1 MAKNDTE
8 SSMKYKLDIS
18 NLKANIQ
25 EANRLVK
32 QANSEFKATTASMD
46 NWSRSADGLSAKQKQ
61 LNNVFDAQK
70 QKLEALKEQHRLV
83 AENEGENSKAAQ
95 DLTIKINNQ
104 EAAIGKTEKQMK
116 ELDQTLID
124 AYKNGK
130 ITADEFGNL
139 ANEETK
145 MAAKTQLAQKNLN
158 ELKSVSHELAG
169 KLKTGLV
176 TTLKASATAIV
187 GMTAASAKFGAD
199 FEAGMSEVQAI
210 SGATGDEL
218 IQLTEKAKEMGAKT
232 KFSASEAAEAFKYM
246 AMAGWKTNDM
256 LEGIEGIMNLAA
268 ASGEDLAQVSD
279 IVTDGLTAFGLSAK
293 DSGHFADVLAAASSN
308 ANTNVG
314 MMGES
319 FKEVAALSGTMKY
332 SIDDMAV
339 AIGLMANS
347 GIKGSKAGTAL
358 KNAIANMAK
367 PTDAMAAL
375 MDKYN
380 LSLANADGTMKPF
393 SQVVDELRKAFGG
406 LSKDQQASAAATLFG
421 KEAMAGM
428 LSVINAS
435 EADYTKL
442 KTAIAN
448 ADGSAK
454 EMADTMQ
461 DNVKG
466 SLVILGSTLEGLGI
480 QIYDT
485 FKDDL
490 NKAIK
495 SLTTEFNKLGRE
507 LKKPDIK
514 NAISSIAKGL
524 IDLIKNGIKLASAVL
539 PSLLKGF
546 SFLASNSKILIPLLG
561 GLAAAMLTYQVKAAL
576 AATTTEGLNTVQ
588 LIAKGTQLAY
598 KVAMDLLTGALD
610 LQIAKTTILNALH
623 AATPWG
629 ALAVGVGALTTALIL
644 FNTHEDETLTK
655 LKETADAAKEQKDAW
670 DDMAEAKG
678 KAIQDSSGE
687 FDYYDRLK
695 TELQNL
701 TNENGKVKKGYEGRA
716 QFIIN
721 ELNSALGTE
730 ISMTGNVIDKYK
742 EQMKAL
748 DDLIAKQR
756 AKAIIDAGA
765 EAYAEAI
772 KNQTQALKDMTD
784 VENELTKK
792 KQEYAKFEEDMA
804 KNINVANVF
813 YYNKKLDTLNGEL
826 KALVSTYN
834 DKKAVVMDYTDTI
847 AQQEYLQKLYA
858 QGNAKDI
865 AAINDYIA
873 KSYDDKGKNVI
884 ASIDE
889 QIAIE
894 EWKLSYQKEMYKET
908 SNEIYKDQINA
919 SEQRLKKL
927 KEDLKNQTST
937 IDNGKASYSTAWE
950 NMTNEGVKG
959 YKKGTE
965 EYRLAALE
973 QTARAKKGI
982 NQGTKET
989 TDAWKYL
996 ESQQLA
1002 SYDNKKK
1009 QWKYTEAGERYIEGV
1024 KKGIEKKDKR
1034 NSIFSSLVNLGN
1046 SMIES
1051 LKNALDIHS
1060 PSREAAKIG
1069 ALFDAGIVEGL
1080 EGEKKSITRSLKS
1093 LIDTDLIKSRL
1104 GSVDLSVK
1112 GRDGQGKSRVSS
1124 KGEINRS
1131 VVINQT
1137 INSPKTLNPL
1147 DVHRETKRAIKQM
1160 RGYKYV

>member
-46 NWSRSADGLSAKQKQ
+46 NWSKSADGLSAKQKQ
-61 LNNVFDAQK
+61 LNGVFDAQK

-104 EAAIGKTEKQMK
+104 EAAIGKTEKQMR
-116 ELDQTLID
+116 ELDQSLVD
-124 AYKNGK
+124 AYKSGK
-130 ITADEFGNL
+130 ITADEFNNI
-139 ANEETK
+139 ASEETK

-176 TTLKASATAIV
+176 TALKASATAIV

-210 SGATGDEL
+210 SGATGEEL

-319 FKEVAALSGTMKY
+319 FKEAAALSGTMKY

-454 EMADTMQ
+454 QMADTMQ

-539 PSLLKGF
+539 PSLLKGL
-546 SFLASNSKILIPLLG
+546 SFLADNGKILIPILISLG
-561 GLAAAMLTYQVKAAL
+561 GAILAYQVKTAL
-576 AATTTEGLNTVQ
+576 AAKTTEGLNTIQ
-588 LIAKGTQLAY
+588 LIAKGTALAY
-598 KVAMDLLTGALD
+598 GAVMEVMTKLVHGQITATELLNSVT
-610 LQIAKTTILNALH
+610 

-629 ALAVGVGALTTALIL
+629 VVAVGVGALTTALIL
-644 FNTHEDETLTK
+644 FNNTEDESITK
-655 LKETADAAKEQKDAW
+655 IKENTE
-670 DDMAEAKG
+670 
-678 KAIQDSSGE
+678 AIQEELDAFNDMTEARRKNVEESAGE
-687 FDYYDRLK
+687 FDYYSRLK
-695 TELQNL
+695 DELRSL
-701 TNENGKVKKGYEGRA
+701 TDENGKVKKGYEGRVN
-716 QFIIN
+716 FIIN
-721 ELNSALGTE
+721 ELNEALGTE

-756 AKAIIDAGA
+756 AKAIIDAGQ

-772 KNQTQALKDMTD
+772 KNQTKALKEQAEAEIEYNKQEMKITKQLQFLKEQGHSDEYIRI
-784 VENELTKK
+784 VEENMWAEKNAKKAKENYETKK
-792 KQEYAKFEEDMA
+792 ELAEE
-804 KNINVANVF
+804 
-813 YYNKKLDTLNGEL
+813 
-826 KALVSTYN
+826 
-834 DKKAVVMDYTDTI
+834 YTDTI

-873 KSYDDKGKNVI
+873 KSYDDKGKKVI
-884 ASIDE
+884 LSTQE
-889 QIAIE
+889 QITTE
-894 EWKLSYQKEMYKET
+894 ETLLNYMKQRYKDTGNEM
-908 SNEIYKDQINA
+908 YKDQISA

-927 KEDLKNQTST
+927 KEDIKNQTST

-1002 SYDNKKK
+1002 SYDDKKK

>member
-124 AYKNGK
+124 AYKSGK

-176 TTLKASATAIV
+176 TSLKASATAIV

-319 FKEVAALSGTMKY
+319 FKEAAALSGTMKY

-367 PTDAMAAL
+367 PTDAMA
-375 MDKYN
+375 
-380 LSLANADGTMKPF
+380 
-393 SQVVDELRKAFGG
+393 
-406 LSKDQQASAAATLFG
+406 
-421 KEAMAGM
+421 GM

-466 SLVILGSTLEGLGI
+466 SLTILGSTLEGLGI

-539 PSLLKGF
+539 PSLLKGL
-546 SFLASNSKILIPLLG
+546 SFLADNGKILIPVLTSLG
-561 GLAAAMLTYQVKAAL
+561 AAILAYQVKTAL
-576 AATTTEGLNTVQ
+576 AAETTEGLNAIQ
-588 LIAKGTQLAY
+588 LIAKG
-598 KVAMDLLTGALD
+598 GALLYNTALGIMNGTID
-610 LQIAKTTILNALH
+610 AQIIKTTLLNALH

-629 ALAVGVGALTTALIL
+629 ALAVGVGAVVGALIA
-644 FNTHEDETLTK
+644 FSDTEDEAIEKMRESTEVAQENLDTF
-655 LKETADAAKEQKDAW
+655 KE
-670 DDMAEAKG
+670 M
-678 KAIQDSSGE
+678 QDTRNKSIEDSAGE

-701 TNENGKVKKGYEGRA
+701 TDENGKVKKGYEGRA

-756 AKAIIDAGA
+756 AKAIIDAGQ
-765 EAYAEAI
+765 EAYTEAI
-772 KNQTQALKDMTD
+772 KNQTKALKEKAEAEIEYNKQAQLIEEAVQRLKDKGHRDEYIRQMEQSMWNNIEAKAAK
-784 VENELTKK
+784 ENYETKK
-792 KQEYAKFEEDMA
+792 
-804 KNINVANVF
+804 
-813 YYNKKLDTLNGEL
+813 
-826 KALVSTYN
+826 AL
-834 DKKAVVMDYTDTI
+834 AEQYTDTI

-873 KSYDDKGKNVI
+873 KSYDDKGKKVI
-884 ASIDE
+884 LSTQE
-889 QIAIE
+889 QITTE
-894 EWKLSYQKEMYKET
+894 ETLLNYVKQRYKDTGNEM
-908 SNEIYKDQINA
+908 YKDQINA

-1002 SYDNKKK
+1002 SYDDKKK

-1060 PSREAAKIG
+1060 PSGEGEAIG
-1069 ALFDAGIVEGL
+1069 KFFDAGIVEGL

>member
-1 MAKNDTE
+1 MANNTE
-8 SSMKYKLDIS
+8 STMKYKVDIS
-18 NLKANIQ
+18 NLKSNIQ

-46 NWSRSADGLSAKQKQ
+46 DWSKSADGLSAKQKQ
-61 LNNVFDAQK
+61 LNSVFEAQK
-70 QKLEALKEQHRLV
+70 QKLEALKEQYKLV

-95 DLTIKINNQ
+95 DLTTKINNQ

-116 ELDQTLID
+116 ELDRTLID
-124 AYKNGK
+124 AYKSGK
-130 ITADEFGNL
+130 ITADEFENL

-145 MAAKTQLAQKNLN
+145 MAAKTQEAKKNLN
-158 ELKSVSHELAG
+158 ELKNVSHELAG

-176 TTLKASATAIV
+176 TALKAGTTAIV
-187 GMTAASAKFGAD
+187 GLTAASAKFGAD
-199 FEAGMSEVQAI
+199 FEAAMSEVQAI

-268 ASGEDLAQVSD
+268 ASGEDLARVSD

-293 DSGHFADVLAAASSN
+293 DAEHFSDVLAAASSN

-319 FKEVAALSGTMKY
+319 FKEAAALSGTMKY

-367 PTDAMAAL
+367 PTDTMAAL

-380 LSLANADGTMKPF
+380 LSLANTDGTMKPF

-406 LSKDQQASAAATLFG
+406 LTKDQQASAAATLFG

-435 EADYTKL
+435 EADYAKL
-442 KTAIAN
+442 KNAIAN
-448 ADGSAK
+448 ADGASK
-454 EMADTMQ
+454 QMADTMQ

-466 SLVILGSTLEGLGI
+466 SLTILGSTLEGLGI
-480 QIYDT
+480 QIYDI

-490 NKAIK
+490 KNAIK
-495 SLTTEFNKLGRE
+495 SVTTEFNKLGRE

-514 NAISSIAKGL
+514 NALSKIAKGL

-539 PSLLKGF
+539 PSLLKGL
-546 SFLASNSKILIPLLG
+546 SFLADNSKILIPLLG
-561 GLAAAMLTYQVKAAL
+561 GLAGAMLTYQVKAAL
-576 AATTTEGLNTVQ
+576 AAETTEGLNAIQ
-588 LIAKGTQLAY
+588 LIAKG
-598 KVAMDLLTGALD
+598 GALLYNTALGIMNGTID
-610 LQIAKTTILNALH
+610 AQIIKTTLLNALH

-629 ALAVGVGALTTALIL
+629 LLAVGVGAVVGALIA
-644 FNTHEDETLTK
+644 FNNTEDEATEKMREST
-655 LKETADAAKEQKDAW
+655 EAAKENLDTFKEMQDARNKSI
-670 DDMAEAKG
+670 E
-678 KAIQDSSGE
+678 DSAGE

-701 TNENGKVKKGYEGRA
+701 TDENGKVKKGYEGRA
-716 QFIIN
+716 QFIIS
-721 ELNSALGTE
+721 ELNEALGTE

-765 EAYAEAI
+765 EAYGEAI
-772 KNQTQALKDMTD
+772 KNQTKALKDQAEAEIEYNKQKKIIAEEVKRLRDKGYDDEKIKFIEQNMWYAD
-784 VENELTKK
+784 NAKAAKENYETKK
-792 KQEYAKFEEDMA
+792 ALAEE
-804 KNINVANVF
+804 
-813 YYNKKLDTLNGEL
+813 
-826 KALVSTYN
+826 
-834 DKKAVVMDYTDTI
+834 YTDTI

-865 AAINDYIA
+865 AKINDYIS
-873 KSYDDKGKNVI
+873 KSYDDKGKKVVL
-884 ASIDE
+884 STQE
-889 QIAIE
+889 QIKNE
-894 EWKLSYQKEMYKET
+894 ETLLNYMKQRYKET
-908 SNEIYKDQINA
+908 SNEMYKDQINA

-927 KEDLKNQTST
+927 KEELKNQTST
-937 IDNGKASYSTAWE
+937 IDDETASYSTAWE

-989 TDAWKYL
+989 TEAWKYL
-996 ESQQLA
+996 ESQQFA
-1002 SYDNKKK
+1002 AYDDKKK

-1034 NSIFSSLVNLGN
+1034 NSIFKSLMNLGDL
-1046 SMIES
+1046 MIKS
-1051 LKNALDIHS
+1051 LENALDIHS
-1060 PSREAAKIG
+1060 PSREGKRIG
-1069 ALFDAGIVEGL
+1069 ELFDAGIVEGL
-1080 EGEKKSITRSLKS
+1080 EGEKKSITKSLKS
-1093 LIDTDLIKSRL
+1093 LVNTDLIKSHL
-1104 GSVDLSVK
+1104 GGIDLSVS
-1112 GRDGQGKSRVSS
+1112 GNDKSRISS
-1124 KGEINRS
+1124 KREVSKS